1 MTFNDFLFAF
11 IPLFVAIDIIG
22 TLPIFIGL
30 TEEYDKQ
37 ERKKLIFEAIATAF
51 GLATLFLV
59 SGMVILDFMGITMND
74 FRIGGGLVLLILAI
88 QELLFSGEDTRRK
101 PTGSIG
107 IVPLGIPLVMGP
119 AALTTILVLVSSS
132 GFVATILSMVAN
144 LIIALFVLY
153 YSHKIVRLIGVSG
166 TKAFAKVA
174 ALFLAAI
181 AIMMIRVGIV
191 DIIKNT

>member
-11 IPLFVAIDIIG
+11 IPLFVAIDIVG

-30 TEEYDKQ
+30 TEEFDKR
-37 ERKKLIFEAIATAF
+37 ERKKLIYQAIATAF
-51 GLATLFLV
+51 VLATVFLV

-101 PTGSIG
+101 PSGSIG

-132 GFVATILSMVAN
+132 GFLATILSMIAN
-144 LIIALFVLY
+144 LLIALFVLY
-153 YSHKIVRLIGVSG
+153 YSQKIVRIIGVSG

>member
-11 IPLFVAIDIIG
+11 IPLFVAIDIVG

-30 TEEYDKQ
+30 TEEFDKQ
-37 ERKKLIFEAIATAF
+37 ERKKLIFQAIATAF
-51 GLATLFLV
+51 VIATVFLV

-101 PTGSIG
+101 PSGSIG

-132 GFVATILSMVAN
+132 GFLATIFSMIAN
-144 LIIALFVLY
+144 LLLALLVLY
-153 YSHKIVRLIGVSG
+153 YSQKIVRIIGVSG
-166 TKAFAKVA
+166 TKAFAKIA

-191 DIIKNT
+191 DIIKNS

>member
-30 TEEYDKQ
+30 TEEYDKR

>member
-1 MTFNDFLFAF
+1 MTLNDFLFAF
-11 IPLFVAIDIIG
+11 IPLFVAIDIVG

-30 TEEYDKQ
+30 TEEFDKR
-37 ERKKLIFEAIATAF
+37 ERKKLIYQAIATAF
-51 GLATLFLV
+51 VLATVFLV

-101 PTGSIG
+101 PSGSIG

-132 GFVATILSMVAN
+132 GFLATILSMIAN
-144 LIIALFVLY
+144 LLIALFVLY
-153 YSHKIVRLIGVSG
+153 YSQKIVRIIGVSG

>member
-30 TEEYDKQ
+30 TEEYDKR
-37 ERKKLIFEAIATAF
+37 EKKKLIFEAIATAF

-88 QELLFSGEDTRRK
+88 QELLFSGEDTRRQ

>member
-30 TEEYDKQ
+30 TEEYDKR

-144 LIIALFVLY
+144 LVFALLVLY
-153 YSHKIVRLIGVSG
+153 YSHKIVRIIGVSG

>member
-30 TEEYDKQ
+30 TEEYDKR
-37 ERKKLIFEAIATAF
+37 EKKKLIYEAIATAF
-51 GLATLFLV
+51 VLATIFLV

-101 PTGSIG
+101 PSGSIG

-119 AALTTILVLVSSS
+119 AALTTILVLVNSS
-132 GFVATILSMVAN
+132 GFFATILSMLVN
-144 LIIALFVLY
+144 LLIALFVLY
-153 YSHKIVRLIGVSG
+153 YSEKIVRVIGVSG

-181 AIMMIRVGIV
+181 AIMMIRIGII

>member
-30 TEEYDKQ
+30 TEEYDKR
-37 ERKKLIFEAIATAF
+37 EKKKLIYEAIATAF
-51 GLATLFLV
+51 VLATIFLV

-101 PTGSIG
+101 PSGSIG

-132 GFVATILSMVAN
+132 GFLATILSMLAN
-144 LIIALFVLY
+144 LLIALFVLY
-153 YSHKIVRLIGVSG
+153 YSEKIVRVIGVSG

-181 AIMMIRVGIV
+181 AIMMIRIGII